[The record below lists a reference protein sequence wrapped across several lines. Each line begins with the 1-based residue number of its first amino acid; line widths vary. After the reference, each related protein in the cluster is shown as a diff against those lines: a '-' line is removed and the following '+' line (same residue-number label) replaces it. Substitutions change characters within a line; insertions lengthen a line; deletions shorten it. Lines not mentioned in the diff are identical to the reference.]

1 MADRMTGQWEVMDI
15 PHRPDDD
22 LVVSITRDLQRKLG
36 PIPPNHK
43 IKMENSFDHERQVHI
58 LRARAE
64 PCEPWERE
72 NETVVVAGKAS
83 GEERMTTRIDGPGLD
98 KMTLKIADATGL
110 LEAMAT
116 TPVTD
121 DSHEWIDKDQVWC
134 GLCLMHVHPEH
145 EHRCHSTPSASTK

>member
-83 GEERMTTRIDGPGLD
+83 GEERMTTRIDGPGLEAEYTVTD
-98 KMTLKIADATGL
+98 ESGPLTNEQMAAIFSGAYQDTLKVTEGYYSGKYD
-110 LEAMAT
+110 
-116 TPVTD
+116 TPQ
-121 DSHEWIDKDQVWC
+121 SWKDR
-134 GLCLMHVHPEH
+134 L
-145 EHRCHSTPSASTK
+145 TPSAATK